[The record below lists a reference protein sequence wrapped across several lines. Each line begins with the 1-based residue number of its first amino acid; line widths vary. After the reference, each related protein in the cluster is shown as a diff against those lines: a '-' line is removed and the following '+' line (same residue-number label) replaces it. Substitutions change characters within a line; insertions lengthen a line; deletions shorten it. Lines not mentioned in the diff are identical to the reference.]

1 MLVLLCREILAK
13 YLPHVAWDE
22 QQTQILPFYS
32 FAAVQR
38 PISGAAIP
46 AMPAAKQT
54 ANVPAEELFMQP
66 TAAA

>member
-1 MLVLLCREILAK
+1 MLLCRDILAK

-38 PISGAAIP
+38 PISGAAMP
-46 AMPAAKQT
+46 AMLAAKQT
-54 ANVPAEELFMQP
+54 ADVPAEELIMQP
-66 TAAA
+66 FAAAQ